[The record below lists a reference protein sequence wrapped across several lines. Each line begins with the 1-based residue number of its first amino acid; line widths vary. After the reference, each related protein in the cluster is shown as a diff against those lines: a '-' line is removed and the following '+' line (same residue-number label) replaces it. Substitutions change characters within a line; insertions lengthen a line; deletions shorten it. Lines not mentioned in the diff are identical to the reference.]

1 MFDSRAGITGCFFSA
16 NGYTERH
23 QRMSGKE
30 IKKRKSEHYSGLLPA
45 KGWPQRNLKM
55 LRQHVVPGFFRKR
68 EGQTKT
74 LVREELGD
82 QEVRV
87 TWIGHS
93 GFFVEIG
100 SRSVVID
107 PNWANWLGFLKRI
120 REPGLHL
127 HELPEVD
134 LVLVSHAHHDHMHK
148 KSLKTLQ
155 STAGVVVPTGSAT
168 LVKRLGFPAVHEMKV
183 WDSLQFDGL
192 EVIHTPALHW
202 GARFIHDTHRD
213 YGGYIV
219 KAGGRT
225 VYHCGDSAYFPGF
238 AEIGQRHNIDVALMP
253 IGAYE
258 APSGRDVHMNPE
270 EAVRAFIEL
279 GAKKMIPMHYGTF
292 PLGNEPIDE
301 PVRRLLAEA
310 ERLGVSECVMVPLEG
325 ESVLC

>member
-1 MFDSRAGITGCFFSA
+1 
-16 NGYTERH
+16 
-23 QRMSGKE
+23 MSGRENKQ
-30 IKKRKSEHYSGLLPA
+30 RRSEHYSGLMPA
-45 KGWPQRNLKM
+45 KGWPRRNLK
-55 LRQHVVPGFFRKR
+55 LLKQHVVPGIFRKR
-68 EGQTKT
+68 SGVTKSVET
-74 LVREELGD
+74 TPIADDQVRI
-82 QEVRV
+82 

-93 GFFVEIG
+93 GFYVEMG
-100 SRSVVID
+100 GRSVVID
-107 PNWANWLGFLKRI
+107 PNWAKWLGFLKRI

-155 STAGVVVPTGSAT
+155 SSHGVIVPTGSAS
-168 LVKRLGFPAVHEMKV
+168 LVKRLGFPAVHEMQV
-183 WDSLQFDGL
+183 WDMLDFDGL
-192 EVIHTPALHW
+192 EVIHTPAMHW

-219 KAGGRT
+219 RSGGRT
-225 VYHCGDSAYFPGF
+225 LYHCGDSAYFPGF
-238 AEIGQRHNIDVALMP
+238 KEIGEKHDIDIALMP

-279 GAKKMIPMHYGTF
+279 GAKKLIPMHYGTF

-301 PVRRLLAEA
+301 PVARLLAEA
-310 ERLGVSECVMVPLEG
+310 ERLGVADCVVVPVEG
-325 ESVLC
+325 DSVIC

>member
-1 MFDSRAGITGCFFSA
+1 MS
-16 NGYTERH
+16 ER
-23 QRMSGKE
+23 E

-45 KGWPQRNLKM
+45 KGWPKRNFNM
-55 LRQHVVPGFFRKR
+55 LRNHVVPGLFRKR
-68 EGQTKT
+68 QGETKS
-74 LVREELGD
+74 LVRDDIGEQD
-82 QEVRV
+82 VRV

-100 SRSVVID
+100 ARSVVID
-107 PNWANWLGFLKRI
+107 PNWAKWLGFLKRI

-155 STAGVVVPTGSAT
+155 ASAGVVVPNGSAT
-168 LVKRLGFPAVHEMKV
+168 LVKKLGFPAVHEMQV
-183 WDSLQFDGL
+183 WDHLEFDGL

-238 AEIGQRHNIDVALMP
+238 EEIGKRHTIDVALMP

-279 GAKKMIPMHYGTF
+279 GAKTLIPMHYGTF
-292 PLGNEPIDE
+292 PLGNEPVDE
-301 PVRRLLAEA
+301 PVQRLLAEA
-310 ERLGVSECVMVPLEG
+310 ERLGVAECVMVPLEG